1 MAAQLTFVFRKA
13 LSCRHKIST
22 VAIGK
27 IVMAARPTVYV
38 VMAHE
43 GDIFRCSLRYAG

>member
-1 MAAQLTFVFRKA
+1 MSPATACGVT
-13 LSCRHKIST
+13 SDTT